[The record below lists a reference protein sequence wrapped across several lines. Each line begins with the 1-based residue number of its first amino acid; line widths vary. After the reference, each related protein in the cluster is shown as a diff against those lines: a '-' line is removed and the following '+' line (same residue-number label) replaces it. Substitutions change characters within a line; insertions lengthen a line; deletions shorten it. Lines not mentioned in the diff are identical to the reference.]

1 MTKYKWGNMNQ
12 KQQGLFKNLLFLM
25 VLFKENVESE
35 NVFLVQL

>member
-1 MTKYKWGNMNQ
+1 MNQ

-25 VLFKENVESE
+25 VLFKENMESE